1 MAAPDA
7 KKLKKRI
14 AEIRRRKAERAMDPF
29 SQLIHDFCRPLLAVA
44 EELSG
49 PENAVSLGVFAW
61 NAAFLPDE
69 RWQANLRLSLVRFDL
84 TDDAQEALE
93 GIVEEMIRQKRLMFP
108 DDRRVVTR
116 FDVTARDG
124 KVFVEAAQR
133 TATKELM
140 PHLRPEYAVTEPGAA
155 NDMTGDAANDAGTGC
170 AGCPSS
176 GAGGAGGCP
185 SARAG
190 AACPSSM
197 LPGSMLPEQDMPQA
211 TTENAPEASPTD
223 DTPDGPDD
231 KNDKD

>member
-1 MAAPDA
+1 MAATDA
-7 KKLKKRI
+7 RKLKKRI
-14 AEIRRRKAERAMDPF
+14 AEIRRRKAERKMDPF

-69 RWQANLRLSLVRFDL
+69 RWRANLRLSLVRFDL
-84 TDDAQEALE
+84 TDDTQEALE

-133 TATKELM
+133 TATRELM
-140 PHLRPEYAVTEPGAA
+140 PHLRPEYAVTAPGTE
-155 NDMTGDAANDAGTGC
+155 DTGAGCSGC
-170 AGCPSS
+170 AS
-176 GAGGAGGCP
+176 AGVGGCP
-185 SARAG
+185 SG
-190 AACPSSM
+190 AACPGSL
-197 LPGSMLPEQDMPQA
+197 LPGQDAPPVPQA
-211 TTENAPEASPTD
+211 
-223 DTPDGPDD
+223 DTPDDD
-231 KNDKD
+231 TENGADGGES

>member
-124 KVFVEAAQR
+124 KVFVEAAHR

-140 PHLRPEYAVTEPGAA
+140 PHLRPEYAVTAPAAGAC
-155 NDMTGDAANDAGTGC
+155 GAGTDGSGC
-170 AGCPSS
+170 SGCPSASAGAGCPSAMQPGS
-176 GAGGAGGCP
+176 LLPGQGTCP
-185 SARAG
+185 SPQSPQSGTEDSPETPMKVDTAG
-190 AACPSSM
+190 SNS
-197 LPGSMLPEQDMPQA
+197 
-211 TTENAPEASPTD
+211 
-223 DTPDGPDD
+223 
-231 KNDKD
+231 KD

>member
-124 KVFVEAAQR
+124 KVFVEAAHR

-140 PHLRPEYAVTEPGAA
+140 PHMRPEYAVTAPAA
-155 NDMTGDAANDAGTGC
+155 GSC
-170 AGCPSS
+170 
-176 GAGGAGGCP
+176 GAGADGADCSGCP
-185 SARAG
+185 SANAG
-190 AACPSSM
+190 GACPSAMQSGSL
-197 LPGSMLPEQDMPQA
+197 LPGQGTPPSPQSGTEDAPQMPSA
-211 TTENAPEASPTD
+211 VDAA
-223 DTPDGPDD
+223 DG
-231 KNDKD
+231 KD

>member
-140 PHLRPEYAVTEPGAA
+140 PHLRPEYAVTAPGADNAADAIA
-155 NDMTGDAANDAGTGC
+155 NDDGADC

-176 GAGGAGGCP
+176 GAGGCP
-185 SARAG
+185 SARVG

-197 LPGSMLPEQDMPQA
+197 QPGSLLPGQSAPPA
-211 TTENAPEASPTD
+211 TTKDAPAASPAG
-223 DTPDGPDD
+223 DTADG
-231 KNDKD
+231 KG

>member
-1 MAAPDA
+1 MAAPTA

-14 AEIRRRKAERAMDPF
+14 AEIRRRKAERQMDPF
-29 SQLIHDFCRPLLAVA
+29 SQTIHDFCRPLLAVA

-69 RWQANLRLSLVRFDL
+69 RWRANLRLSLVRFDL

-124 KVFVEAAQR
+124 GVFVEAAHR
-133 TATKELM
+133 SATKGLM
-140 PHLRPEYAVTEPGAA
+140 PHLLPEYAVTAPGAG
-155 NDMTGDAANDAGTGC
+155 GDTAGCSGC
-170 AGCPSS
+170 ASA

-185 SARAG
+185 SG
-190 AACPSSM
+190 AACPGSL
-197 LPGSMLPEQDMPQA
+197 LPGQQTPHTEPESGADA
-211 TTENAPEASPTD
+211 GAVDVSDNAPEGDTASPQ
-223 DTPDGPDD
+223 
-231 KNDKD
+231 

>member
-1 MAAPDA
+1 MAASDA

-14 AEIRRRKAERAMDPF
+14 AEIRRRKAERKMDPF

-140 PHLRPEYAVTEPGAA
+140 PHLRPEYAVTTPGAPSA
-155 NDMTGDAANDAGTGC
+155 THDGDTGC
-170 AGCPSS
+170 SGCPSS
-176 GAGGAGGCP
+176 GTDVAGGCP
-185 SARAG
+185 SATAG
-190 AACPSSM
+190 GACPSLMQPGSL
-197 LPGSMLPEQDMPQA
+197 LPGQGTPLT
-211 TTENAPEASPTD
+211 TTEAASVASPADNAD
-223 DTPDGPDD
+223 DAHDEPCP
-231 KNDKD
+231 KD

>member
-14 AEIRRRKAERAMDPF
+14 AEIRRRKAERTMDPF
-29 SQLIHDFCRPLLAVA
+29 SQTIHDFCRPLLAVA

-69 RWQANLRLSLVRFDL
+69 RWRANLRLSLVRFGL

-116 FDVTARDG
+116 FDATARDG
-124 KVFVEAAQR
+124 KVFVEAAHR

-140 PHLRPEYAVTEPGAA
+140 PHLLPEYAVTAPG
-155 NDMTGDAANDAGTGC
+155 TDACGADC

-176 GAGGAGGCP
+176 GTGGTAGTGEPGGCP
-185 SARAG
+185 SG
-190 AACPSSM
+190 GTCPSLMQSGSL
-197 LPGSMLPEQDMPQA
+197 LPGQTVPLPD
-211 TTENAPEASPTD
+211 TEAAPAV
-223 DTPDGPDD
+223 DTADG
-231 KNDKD
+231 KDQPA

>member
-140 PHLRPEYAVTEPGAA
+140 PHLRPEYAVTAPGTHGADMHTA
-155 NDMTGDAANDAGTGC
+155 NAGEAGC
-170 AGCPSS
+170 AGCPSATS
-176 GAGGAGGCP
+176 GGCP
-185 SARAG
+185 SAG
-190 AACPSSM
+190 TGGACPSSVQPGSL
-197 LPGSMLPEQDMPQA
+197 LPGQA
-211 TTENAPEASPTD
+211 MSLSTTEEAPEASPAG
-223 DTPDGPDD
+223 DTASG
-231 KNDKD
+231 KD